1 MRKYPPNLFLIGL
14 ITNIIFHFFW
24 LFVPS
29 FVLMMVGIFSKP
41 CLFVGLALLLL
52 DLILSF
58 AEQMRIRKAFLQDS
72 DNPEFQQFQDALSKD
87 GNWIN
92 NIKDFVEEK
101 IDNNDQYQ

>member
-1 MRKYPPNLFLIGL
+1 
-14 ITNIIFHFFW
+14 
-24 LFVPS
+24 
-29 FVLMMVGIFSKP
+29 MMVGIFSKP